1 MSRRVKRLESFTLS
15 YYWGSSALDD
25 GFEAV
30 GFEVVARVRG
40 GLRVGVGTD
49 LNAKMLVRVG
59 GDDEGRTFLWYHLD
73 CVFRRLQMGPGI
85 VDRQSLCCTRR
96 NGHIGSQSQRTGS
109 EIDSQPEAVKAS
121 GLFPG
126 RAFWI
131 VCVLPTIRPL
141 SGCVTSTS
149 SALRFL
155 VTREGLRWHHTT
167 ATLTL

>member
-1 MSRRVKRLESFTLS
+1 MPMTAVKGRSRSVSLLQVV
-15 YYWGSSALDD
+15 
-25 GFEAV
+25 GFEALSC
-30 GFEVVARVRG
+30 VRG

-49 LNAKMLVRVG
+49 LNAKILVRAG
-59 GDDEGRTFLWYHLD
+59 GDDEGGEFLRCHRD
-73 CVFRRLQMGPGI
+73 CGFRRLQMGPGI
-85 VDRQSLCCTRR
+85 VDRQSLCRTRR

-126 RAFWI
+126 RRFWI